1 MFVMQCTEDTEH
13 AQVYKVSFCCA
24 MHALQSV
31 VIPWYIVVLPSVRP
45 SVCDIRV
52 GRYHRI

>member
-31 VIPWYIVVLPSVRP
+31 VILWWKCI
-45 SVCDIRV
+45 
-52 GRYHRI
+52 